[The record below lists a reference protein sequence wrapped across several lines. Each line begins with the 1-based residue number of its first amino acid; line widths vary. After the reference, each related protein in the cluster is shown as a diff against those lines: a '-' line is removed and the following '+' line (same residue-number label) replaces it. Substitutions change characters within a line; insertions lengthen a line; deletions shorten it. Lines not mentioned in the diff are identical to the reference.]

1 MINVGPSLVGGLAGA
16 AALTVTH
23 EVLRHTV
30 PNAPRMDLLG
40 ERSLNKILK
49 TVGVRPLRGM
59 PLFEATMAGD
69 LLSNAATYALVGC
82 GPKAPVKGAVLGAL
96 LGLGAVFLPGPLGL
110 GRAPS
115 RRTHATE
122 VMTIG
127 LYTLGGLVA
136 GLVNARTRRCD

>member
-1 MINVGPSLVGGLAGA
+1 MNVGPSLLGGIAGA

-49 TVGVRPLRGM
+49 TVGARPLSGTA
-59 PLFEATMAGD
+59 LFEATMAGD
-69 LLSNAATYALVGC
+69 LLSNAATYALIGC
-82 GPKAPVKGAVLGAL
+82 GRNAVLRGTLLGAV
-96 LGLGAVFLPGPLGL
+96 LGLGAVVLPGPLGL
-110 GRAPS
+110 GKAPS

-122 VMTIG
+122 LMTIG
-127 LYTLGGLVA
+127 LYTLGGFVA
-136 GLVNARTRRCD
+136 GLVNSRQGRCD